1 MPAQKYVDKYNL
13 KTLSMEPIGIPP
25 NNSQQH
31 LMHDCDTIDVMP
43 NLNPI
48 KDRPSENQG
57 VTRGQWLTVAILC
70 FVNLINYM
78 DRYTIAGIYDYNL
91 FHDCES

>member
-1 MPAQKYVDKYNL
+1 MPAQKYVDKYTL
-13 KTLSMEPIGIPP
+13 KTLNMEPSGIPP

-31 LMHDCDTIDVMP
+31 LMDTEAVP

-48 KDRPSENQG
+48 EDPKARAGITFKEWS
-57 VTRGQWLTVAILC
+57 TVIILC

-78 DRYTIAGIYDYNL
+78 DRYTVAGKSIYQIKPPPP
-91 FHDCES
+91 FFS